1 MIADII
7 INKKLI
13 SVVTE
18 LFFRGRKLNISLV
31 FITQSYFKVPR
42 DVRLNTTYFF
52 IVKIPDKREIK
63 RIAIN
68 RSSDIKTEDFNN
80 IYRECTAESFFFFS

>member
-1 MIADII
+1 MIAVII

-31 FITQSYFKVPR
+31 LITQSYFKVPR

-63 RIAIN
+63 QIAIN
-68 RSSDIKTEDFNN
+68 RSSDIKTEDFSN
-80 IYRECTAESFFFFS
+80 IYRECTAEPFFFF

>member
-31 FITQSYFKVPR
+31 FITQSYFKVPG

-52 IVKIPDKREIK
+52 IVKIPDKGEIK
-63 RIAIN
+63 QIAIN

-80 IYRECTAESFFFFS
+80 IYRECTAEPFFFF